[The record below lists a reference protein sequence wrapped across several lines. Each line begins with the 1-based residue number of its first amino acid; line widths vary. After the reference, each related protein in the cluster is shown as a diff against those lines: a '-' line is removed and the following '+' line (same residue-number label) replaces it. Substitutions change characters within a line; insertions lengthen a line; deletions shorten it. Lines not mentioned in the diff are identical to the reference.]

1 MPKVRA
7 LTEERRIAE
16 ADSNRNMAI
25 RDKLRIGKDHAGMT
39 LDEISSD
46 TGISRATV
54 CKYFKM
60 PEVMPI
66 QAYRDICRAIGLE
79 VTL

>member
-39 LDEISSD
+39 LDEI
-46 TGISRATV
+46 
-54 CKYFKM
+54 
-60 PEVMPI
+60 
-66 QAYRDICRAIGLE
+66 
-79 VTL
+79 

>member
-25 RDKLRIGKDHAGMT
+25 RDKLRIGKDRGRRRTRLWGNAF
-39 LDEISSD
+39 SS
-46 TGISRATV
+46 TGIW
-54 CKYFKM
+54 
-60 PEVMPI
+60 E
-66 QAYRDICRAIGLE
+66 
-79 VTL
+79 